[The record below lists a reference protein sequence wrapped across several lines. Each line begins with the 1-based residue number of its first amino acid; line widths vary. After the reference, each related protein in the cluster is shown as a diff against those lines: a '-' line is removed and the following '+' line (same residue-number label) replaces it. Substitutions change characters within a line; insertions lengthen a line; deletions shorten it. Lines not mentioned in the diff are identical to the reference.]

1 MKTAKTVLVMA
12 VMAAMMPVD
21 AQPTTNAERE
31 AFLRTATVVSKK
43 SLSMGVTNSSKAQM
57 TDGTTAHAAHIQTV
71 DIRKAQFQTDRGTE
85 LNFRDSSGI
94 TLPLMNSRRCWTS
107 TWCRLQSNGKSPV
120 KVQPLP
126 GGSTA
131 FR

>member
-57 TDGTTAHAAHIQTV
+57 TDGTTGSCGSHP
-71 DIRKAQFQTDRGTE
+71 DR
-85 LNFRDSSGI
+85 
-94 TLPLMNSRRCWTS
+94 
-107 TWCRLQSNGKSPV
+107 
-120 KVQPLP
+120 
-126 GGSTA
+126 
-131 FR
+131 